1 MKIAIA
7 TDQDFVSSHFGCCP
21 AFTIVNIED
30 GRIRDTFII
39 PNPGCQHEYW
49 ADLFFRNSIKHLI
62 VGNMGSKAQSVLKWR
77 GIDIILGVEGRI
89 DDVVRRFA
97 QGELR
102 GDAKSGQGDCDSL
115 SAAACRHSPRV

>member
-1 MKIAIA
+1 
-7 TDQDFVSSHFGCCP
+7 
-21 AFTIVNIED
+21 VNIED

-39 PNPGCQHEYW
+39 PNPGCQHAYW

-62 VGNMGSKAQSVLKWR
+62 VGNMGPQAQSVLKWW
-77 GIDIILGVEGRI
+77 GIDIIFGVEGRI

-102 GDAKSGQGDCDSL
+102 PQTKSGRRGCDAL
-115 SAAACRHSPRV
+115 SANVCSGNQTA